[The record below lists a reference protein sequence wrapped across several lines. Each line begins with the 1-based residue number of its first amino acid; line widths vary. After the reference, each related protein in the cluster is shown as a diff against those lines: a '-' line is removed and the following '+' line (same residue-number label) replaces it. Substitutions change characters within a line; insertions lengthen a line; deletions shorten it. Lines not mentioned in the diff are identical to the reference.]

1 MNQKKYAIFLLL
13 VSTLVAVFSGCF
25 GTSPTSRFYTLTP
38 VETRKPSVNSG
49 LDVAVMV
56 GPVTIPDYLDRR
68 QIMTRSGRNELILA
82 EYDRLG
88 GSLDGE
94 ITRVLIAGLGERLT
108 PARIAVLSWRSSALT
123 DARRIYRV
131 PIAVTRFDGTP
142 GETVVLTAAWGVAVK
157 QAKQEETLL
166 ATESTITEE
175 VGGKD
180 YGALVAAMGRAVDRL
195 GKEIADSISLLNDQR
210 KNQG

>member
-1 MNQKKYAIFLLL
+1 MNQKKYTIFLLFASVFL
-13 VSTLVAVFSGCF
+13 AVFSGCF

-49 LDVAVMV
+49 LGVAVMV

-68 QIMTRSGRNELILA
+68 QIMTRSGRNELVLA
-82 EYDRLG
+82 EFDRWG

-94 ITRVLIAGLGERLT
+94 ITRVLIAGLGERLA
-108 PARIAVLSWRSSALT
+108 PIHIAVLPWRNSTLT
-123 DARRIYRV
+123 DARRIYRI

-142 GETVVLTAAWGVAVK
+142 GETIILNATWGVAVK
-157 QAKQEETLL
+157 EAKQEETLL

-195 GKEIADSISLLNDQR
+195 GKEIADSLSLLNDRR
-210 KNQG
+210 KN

>member
-1 MNQKKYAIFLLL
+1 MNQKKYTIFLLL
-13 VSTLVAVFSGCF
+13 VCTLVALFSGCF

-82 EYDRLG
+82 EFDRWG

-94 ITRVLIAGLGERLT
+94 ITRVLIAGLGERLA
-108 PARIAVLSWRSSALT
+108 PIRIAVLPWRSSSLT
-123 DARRIYRV
+123 EARRIYRI

-175 VGGKD
+175 VRGKD

-210 KNQG
+210 KD

>member
-1 MNQKKYAIFLLL
+1 MNQKKYTIVLLFASVFL
-13 VSTLVAVFSGCF
+13 AVFSGCF

-38 VETRKPSVNSG
+38 VETRKPSVNAG
-49 LDVAVMV
+49 LGVAVMV

-82 EYDRLG
+82 EFDRWG

-94 ITRVLIAGLGERLT
+94 ITRVLIAGLGERLA
-108 PARIAVLSWRSSALT
+108 PIRIAVLPWRSSTLT
-123 DARRIYRV
+123 DARRIYRI

-142 GETVVLTAAWGVAVK
+142 GETIILNATWGVAVK
-157 QAKQEETLL
+157 EAKQEETLL

-195 GKEIADSISLLNDQR
+195 GKEIADSISLLNDRR
-210 KNQG
+210 KN

>member
-1 MNQKKYAIFLLL
+1 MNQKKYTIFLLFASAFL
-13 VSTLVAVFSGCF
+13 AAFSGCF

-68 QIMTRSGRNELILA
+68 QIMTRSGRNELVLA
-82 EYDRLG
+82 EFDRWG

-94 ITRVLIAGLGERLT
+94 ITRVLIDGLGERLA
-108 PARIAVLSWRSSALT
+108 PIRIAVLPWRSSSLT
-123 DARRIYRV
+123 DARRIYRI

-142 GETVVLTAAWGVAVK
+142 GETVVLNAAWGVAVK
-157 QAKQEETLL
+157 EAKQEETLL

-175 VGGKD
+175 VRGKD

-195 GKEIADSISLLNDQR
+195 GKEIADSISLLNDRR
-210 KNQG
+210 KN